1 MLADLCEDVV
11 VIGGLV
17 LARQVRRS
25 GHGLLGP
32 ALLIMMLMMLMLR
45 SHAVVWVIHHSTAIR
60 VHKGLACR

>member
-1 MLADLCEDVV
+1 VV

-17 LARQVRRS
+17 LVAARRVWRRK
-25 GHGLLGP
+25 HGLLGP

-45 SHAVVWVIHHSTAIR
+45 SHAVVGVVYHSTAIR

>member
-32 ALLIMMLMMLMLR
+32 ALLIMMLR
-45 SHAVVWVIHHSTAIR
+45 SHAVVGVVHHSTAIR